1 MLEVVGSSQKEA
13 IFKSSNIKLTMT
25 SHSYKESI
33 MELAL
38 KTYHCTKCPS
48 YIRRFWDFVNHIQNL
63 SDLPESSILVSFDVV
78 DLYTL
83 IYHMGRV

>member
-1 MLEVVGSSQKEA
+1 MANMPGQPVISNNGISLMLEVVGSSQKEA

-48 YIRRFWDFVNHIQNL
+48 YIRRF
-63 SDLPESSILVSFDVV
+63 
-78 DLYTL
+78 
-83 IYHMGRV
+83 